1 VQAGALARHCV
12 ADVNGRHFVVT
23 DGDIVLTDG
32 ASIRSVAQNRRK
44 RFLFNQLDQDNYRN
58 TFCLYFRQKN
68 EVWLC
73 FPEAGNTFATRAMIY
88 DLAND
93 AWGDR
98 ELPGIPFA
106 ASGIINDTATDESWD
121 ADSEVW
127 DDDLTDWNQQNFSLA
142 TENLVLAYNAGPD
155 LLEVGRGTEELVS
168 ILARHDLDFGEPE
181 RFKFIKRLHFQIQA
195 DAAIDFIV
203 RVGTKATTGD
213 SVSWSDPVTI
223 NSDDGFANVLAMGRF
238 ISWELKATTDTT
250 FKVTGVDIEYEMRG
264 YH

>member
-1 VQAGALARHCV
+1 
-12 ADVNGRHFVVT
+12 
-23 DGDIVLTDG
+23 
-32 ASIRSVAQNRRK
+32 
-44 RFLFNQLDQDNYRN
+44 
-58 TFCLYFRQKN
+58 
-68 EVWLC
+68 
-73 FPEAGNTFATRAMIY
+73 
-88 DLAND
+88 
-93 AWGDR
+93 
-98 ELPGIPFA
+98 
-106 ASGIINDTATDESWD
+106 
-121 ADSEVW
+121 
-127 DDDLTDWNQQNFSLA
+127 LTDWNQQNFSLA

-238 ISWELKATTDTT
+238 ISWELKVTTDTT